1 MNELLLL
8 AITGPLCMAIGVF
21 VGAWIHY
28 RGVRQKSPFPET
40 YPRPAQKQEKDK
52 EEKFG
57 FKSLKV
63 KP

>member
-1 MNELLLL
+1 
-8 AITGPLCMAIGVF
+8 MAIGVF